1 MAAIQ
6 AASGQAVPGRIDPR
20 ARRVRPGRLVERLQG
35 YLFLSPA
42 LVGLIVFVLG
52 PMLYAFGLSF
62 VRWDLIR
69 PNPRFVGLDNYATVL
84 SSPEFWH
91 ALWVT
96 VLYTLGTVP
105 PAMAI
110 GLALALL
117 LDRRIP

>member
-1 MAAIQ
+1 MPHALTA
-6 AASGQAVPGRIDPR
+6 
-20 ARRVRPGRLVERLQG
+20 RLQG

-42 LVGLIVFVLG
+42 LVGLVLFVLG

-84 SSPEFWH
+84 TSPELWH

-96 VLYTLGTVP
+96 ILYTLGTVP
-105 PAMAI
+105 PAMMI

-117 LDRRIP
+117 DRRIPGRALFRTITFVPS